1 MDLLTPGTGLIV
13 WQAIVFALLFL
24 FLSKFAWKPILEAL
38 KERETSIQSALDSAE
53 QAKLEM
59 QQLKA
64 ANEEILKTA
73 REERD
78 KILKE
83 ARLAAQRI
91 NEEAKVE
98 AGKQVDKMLAEARQ
112 AIQTEKQAALT
123 QIKVQVA
130 ELALLISE
138 KLIRK
143 NLSEDKAQQELV
155 QTYIKELKLN

>member
-53 QAKLEM
+53 QAKMEM

-83 ARLAAQRI
+83 ARVAAQRI

-112 AIQTEKQAALT
+112 SIQTEKQAALT